1 MNRRGMSIPII
12 IAVAIVLFF
21 SGRYAWLKYRLIQW
35 NERTTKDLAKTRRT
49 LIETIKGSSYP
60 VFQKAGITI
69 PAPTGKRGI
78 TIHAKRI
85 EEGDNFIGAAS
96 AGEKQR
102 NIATFYNCQALDGGS
117 CKVKAYRLYI
127 DGGKALGDEHQ
138 FVGTLYLEKREAEIQ
153 MSELAKLDEKLDEST
168 DVDHQRLVRTVTRV
182 RFKLDRKDINATTA
196 PLHFEVLCIQPELR
210 EARQEI
216 KATAEVQVKVSF
228 KKPQRK

>member
-1 MNRRGMSIPII
+1 MNRRGMSIPVI
-12 IAVAIVLFF
+12 IAVGIVLFF
-21 SGRYAWLKYRLIQW
+21 SGRYAWLKYRLVQW
-35 NERTTKDLAKTRRT
+35 NERTTKNLSKTRRT

-85 EEGDNFIGAAS
+85 ESGDKFIGAAS
-96 AGEKQR
+96 AGQKQR
-102 NIATFYNCQALDGGS
+102 NVASFYNCQALDGGS

-127 DGGKALGDEHQ
+127 DSGKALGEDNQ

-168 DVDHQRLVRTVTRV
+168 EVDHERLVRTVARV
-182 RFKLDRKDINATTA
+182 RFTLNRRDINAASA
-196 PLHFEVLCIQPELR
+196 PLNFEVLCIQPELR

-228 KKPQRK
+228 KKPPRN